1 VTSREVQA
9 VFFWRYGKAAF
20 AAAYGRISGSTKY
33 SKDFLQSPAAQ
44 YPIIDKALGRTG
56 NASVPVRHVWP
67 GGERTGEW
75 RMSAAEGDFRGQ
87 LSWLPMSES
96 PLPWRVGD
104 PAADVAVT
112 IPGSPHIATDAGADA
127 EFDLLSAK
135 GLKPWIVSV
144 RLRDDGAN
152 LHARA
157 YLEHPP
163 AGQEGRSVDT
173 LPKRVRDA
181 IKALPGNVGGGAID
195 FDTLPPPVIRA
206 KELVRR
212 VIDSLSRDPNVLLI
226 GPPGTGKTVAL
237 EDLRADFLS
246 QAGRVFFD
254 PDAWDYAWQD
264 IGVGDR
270 RALTV
275 VFHPSY
281 GYEDFVAG
289 LLPSMDAGGFRLT
302 ARPGPL
308 VSLAHWATGAPQ
320 RRALL
325 IIDEF
330 NRGPT
335 AAIFGD
341 TLALLDADKR
351 LDRPGGW
358 GAKIIRPYPRESM
371 DVEPAYA
378 NSGGETAV
386 STEFGLPASLSI
398 VAALNSSDRSV
409 TPLDAA
415 LRRRF
420 AIIPVPP
427 DYNSLARH
435 FAVAEVGQNETF
447 APADPNPANWS
458 QEEVK
463 RLLVLMLQSLNVKI
477 SLVLG
482 TDFQLGH
489 ALLWPVNGATVE
501 ALTRS
506 AAHAFDD
513 RIGAALRL
521 TFADQDEALAAI
533 LRAGDPGTIPTL
545 TQTRLGISRWHLP
558 PDDMQAV
565 SNPRLEIVS
574 QAPRPFGE
582 VLAAFRGLL

>member
-1 VTSREVQA
+1 
-9 VFFWRYGKAAF
+9 
-20 AAAYGRISGSTKY
+20 
-33 SKDFLQSPAAQ
+33 
-44 YPIIDKALGRTG
+44 
-56 NASVPVRHVWP
+56 
-67 GGERTGEW
+67 
-75 RMSAAEGDFRGQ
+75 MSAAEGDLRGQ

-104 PAADVAVT
+104 PAADLSIT
-112 IPGSPHIATDAGADA
+112 IPGTPHITTEAGADA
-127 EFDLLSAK
+127 EFHSLFAK
-135 GLKPWIVSV
+135 NLNPWIVSIK
-144 RLRDDGAN
+144 LRDDGNN

-157 YLEHPP
+157 YLGNPP
-163 AGQEGRSVDT
+163 AGQEGRGIAT
-173 LPKRVRDA
+173 LPKLVRDA
-181 IKALPGNVGGGAID
+181 INALPNNVGGGAVT
-195 FDTLPPPVIRA
+195 FETPPPPAIRA
-206 KELVRR
+206 KELFQQ
-212 VIDSLSRDPNVLLI
+212 ITDSLYRDPNVLLV

-237 EDLRADFLS
+237 EDLRAEFLS

-254 PDAWDYAWQD
+254 TKAWDYAWKEISAD
-264 IGVGDR
+264 DR

-289 LLPSMDAGGFRLT
+289 LLPSMVADGFKLT

-320 RRALL
+320 RRAML

-351 LDRPGGW
+351 LDRPEGW
-358 GAKIIRPYPRESM
+358 GAKITRPYPREAM
-371 DVEPAYA
+371 NVEPTYA
-378 NSGGETAV
+378 NAGRETAV
-386 STEFGLPASLSI
+386 ATEFGLPASLSI

-420 AIIPVPP
+420 AIISVPP
-427 DYNSLARH
+427 DYNALARH
-435 FAVAEVGQNETF
+435 FGISDIRLNETF
-447 APADPNPANWS
+447 APSDSNPANWS
-458 QEEVK
+458 KEEVK
-463 RLLVLMLQSLNVKI
+463 RLLVLMLRSLNSRI

-489 ALLWPVNGATVE
+489 ALLWPVAGTTVE
-501 ALTRS
+501 ELTRA

-513 RIGAALRL
+513 RIGATLRL
-521 TFADQDEALAAI
+521 TFTDQDEALAAI
-533 LRAGDPGTIPTL
+533 LRAGDSGASQAPT
-545 TQTRLGISRWHLP
+545 QSAVGVSRWHIP
-558 PDDMQAV
+558 ADDMQTV
-565 SNPRLEIVS
+565 SYPRLEIVP
-574 QAPRPFGE
+574 QARRPFEE
-582 VLAAFRGLL
+582 VLVAFWGLL